1 MLNTI
6 YKAVQKGAKMSEKAR
21 TQGGNQKRA
30 EADLVGDIIT
40 MGKSHNVG

>member
-21 TQGGNQKRA
+21 TQGGNQERA
-30 EADLVGDIIT
+30 EADRVGGIIT
-40 MGKSHNVG
+40 TGNSHKVG